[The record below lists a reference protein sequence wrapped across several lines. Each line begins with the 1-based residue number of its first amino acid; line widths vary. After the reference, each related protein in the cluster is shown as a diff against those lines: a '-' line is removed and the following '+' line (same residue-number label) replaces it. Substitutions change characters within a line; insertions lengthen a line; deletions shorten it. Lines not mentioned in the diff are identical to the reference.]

1 MSGGHRKLSRVILL
15 DCGTYD
21 GLLIVGSRRQD
32 EEYCGLSTLC
42 GVSGEKQY
50 NDLLT
55 FGSLRRDR
63 GYSGLLT
70 CSRLNSYLN

>member
-1 MSGGHRKLSRVILL
+1 MSRGHRKLSRVILL
-15 DCGTYD
+15 DCGKYD

-42 GVSGEKQY
+42 GVSEEKQY
-50 NDLLT
+50 NDLLK

-63 GYSGLLT
+63 GCCGLLT
-70 CSRLNSYLN
+70 FSRLNSHLN